1 MEVRNLKRV
10 WAWVWVWVWI
20 WIWVGWRMKWRL
32 VGGWMSGGRGLLF
45 VSFWVNYGSL
55 RGWIFG
61 IGDEVLFWVVW
72 GLLFIY
78 L

>member
-1 MEVRNLKRV
+1 
-10 WAWVWVWVWI
+10 
-20 WIWVGWRMKWRL
+20 
-32 VGGWMSGGRGLLF
+32 MSGGRGLLF